1 MKTVKALE
9 RTVLRTLDHNIYI
22 SNHEWQGWIKHLQTY
37 CQAQFFAGHSSDL
50 QCTAMVML
58 RELMADASASPP
70 EHDKPRLLYTHE
82 GNSCQLVLEL
92 LEQCYLADRFELTSV
107 PLLLRTR
114 LYSTAWNPAADPVVM
129 TRPRTFGL
137 APIARPTNR
146 AVRHPTH
153 VPVVASRSTL
163 GNPISNVF
171 AEPDIDEYYYL
182 PIMT

>member
-9 RTVLRTLDHNIYI
+9 RTVLRILDYNIYI
-22 SNHEWQGWIKHLQTY
+22 SNHEWQTWITHLRTY
-37 CQAQFFAGHSSDL
+37 CQAEFLAGHSNDL

-58 RELMADASASPP
+58 HELMADASASPP
-70 EHDKPRLLYTHE
+70 EHDRPRVLYTHE
-82 GNSCQLVLEL
+82 SNSCQLVLKL
-92 LEQCYLADRFELTSV
+92 LEPCYSADRFEFTSA

-114 LYSTAWNPAADPVVM
+114 SHLAAWNPAADPIVM
-129 TRPRTFGL
+129 KRPRAFGI
-137 APIARPTNR
+137 APIARPTHR

-153 VPVVASRSTL
+153 VASRPML

-171 AEPDIDEYYYL
+171 AEPGIDEYYYL